1 MRITVVGSINLDL
14 VATARQL
21 PAPGETVT
29 GATLARHPGGK
40 GANQALAAERLGAEV
55 CLIGRV
61 GDDAMAGEALALME
75 DLGVDLAGVEVDVAA
90 PTGVA
95 LIAVDPAG
103 ENQIVVAAG
112 ANHMVTPEQ
121 LPQRI
126 EGALIVQLELP
137 IETVEAAVGRATG
150 FVCANLA
157 PAAPV
162 SERLLRRADLI
173 VVNET
178 EAPSMA
184 TACTGAAAGWSS
196 PRAPGAR
203 PCISAASKWPGRPR
217 RPSRRSM
224 RRARATP
231 SSPPS
236 RWLCLKAWTRPK
248 RCASPAPPGRS
259 RRPARAPNPRRRS
272 AIRSRRC
279 WRDKN
284 TRAAQPVIDWMHPPC
299 ECLAGGKFNAFKR
312 EMCVRRH
319 VGAGRHLYSGRL

>member
-1 MRITVVGSINLDL
+1 MRITVVGSINLDF
-14 VATARQL
+14 VARAPHL

-29 GATLARHPGGK
+29 GAVLSRHPGGK
-40 GANQALAAERLGAEV
+40 GANQALAAEKLGAEV

-61 GDDAMAGEALALME
+61 GNDAQAGEALGLME
-75 DLGVDLAGVEVDVAA
+75 QYGVDLSGVEVDIAA

-95 LIAVDPAG
+95 LISVDPSG

-162 SERLLRRADLI
+162 SERLLRSADLI

-178 EAPSMA
+178 EAAFYGDGLHRGGGRVVITKGARGAAMYQRGVEMA
-184 TACTGAAAGWSS
+184 WATPPAVEAIDATGAGDAFVGAITVALLEGMAPDAALRFACAAGAAA
-196 PRAPGAR
+196 A
-203 PCISAASKWPGRPR
+203 
-217 RPSRRSM
+217 
-224 RRARATP
+224 
-231 SSPPS
+231 
-236 RWLCLKAWTRPK
+236 
-248 RCASPAPPGRS
+248 
-259 RRPARAPNPRRRS
+259 
-272 AIRSRRC
+272 
-279 WRDKN
+279 
-284 TRAAQPVIDWMHPPC
+284 TRAGAQSSLPERAEVEALLFDP
-299 ECLAGGKFNAFKR
+299 A
-312 EMCVRRH
+312 
-319 VGAGRHLYSGRL
+319 